1 MSGLYFD
8 LQNIVVEFL
17 TALFSSTQQEVF
29 AEVANGVVPRSRVG
43 VDDGGCAL
51 SRCGNRSVPRLARS
65 MCVPFWYRRFLLEVV
80 RE

>member
-29 AEVANGVVPRSRVG
+29 AEVANGVVPRSWVG

-51 SRCGNRSVPRLARS
+51 SRCGNQRKMGLI
-65 MCVPFWYRRFLLEVV
+65 LLMQ
-80 RE
+80 R